1 MDKYLYTLICC
12 LSFSQLVSI
21 SILDAQVLHLQGNSI
36 VFFAGLDSNTELRE
50 LRLDKNRIRQLDLN
64 STIALR
70 QLRILTMEDN
80 GMKSLSNLHN
90 LLSLEVR

>member
-1 MDKYLYTLICC
+1 M
-12 LSFSQLVSI
+12 
-21 SILDAQVLHLQGNSI
+21 QGNSI
-36 VFFAGLDSNTELRE
+36 VFFAGLDSNTDLRE

-80 GMKSLSNLHN
+80 GMKSLSNLNN
-90 LLSLEVR
+90 LISLEVR